1 MLSDG
6 IHLHLRAKPDLGSW
20 KTSMT
25 KLHPYTIEELIARL
39 LFTYRVL
46 VCHETGELSPGTSV
60 KKYSDMWKSM

>member
-25 KLHPYTIEELIARL
+25 KLHPYTIEELIDSFKLIRMCSYAKNKHAD
-39 LFTYRVL
+39 VL
-46 VCHETGELSPGTSV
+46 SHSTSV
-60 KKYSDMWKSM
+60 